1 MTDRRDDQHATGAG
15 EASGEE
21 AIDWRARAEAAEAEL
36 DAARRERD
44 AQVRRAELRVEAVRA
59 GMIDLDGLKLVDAD
73 QVTLDDKGGASNAAA
88 VIETVRRSKPWLFG
102 APSSSSSAAA
112 PPADPP
118 RARHA
123 REMTETEWR
132 AAREALLRRAGY

>member
-1 MTDRRDDQHATGAG
+1 MTDRIDDQHVTGAG
-15 EASGEE
+15 EAPGEE
-21 AIDWRARAEAAEAEL
+21 AVDWRARAEAAETEL
-36 DAARRERD
+36 DAARRESE
-44 AQVRRAELRVEAVRA
+44 AQLKRAELKVEAVRA

-73 QVTLDDKGGASNAAA
+73 QVTLDGKGGVSNAAA
-88 VIETVRRSKPWLFG
+88 VIETVKRSKPWLFG

-118 RARHA
+118 RTRHA
-123 REMTETEWR
+123 REMTDAEWR